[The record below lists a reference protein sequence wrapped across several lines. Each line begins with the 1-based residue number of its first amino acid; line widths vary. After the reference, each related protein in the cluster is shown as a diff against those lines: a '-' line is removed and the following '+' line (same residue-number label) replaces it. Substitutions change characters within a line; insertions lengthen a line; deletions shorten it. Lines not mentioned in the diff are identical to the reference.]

1 MTGNGPTID
10 ARQRARLQVVL
21 DTYGADPMRWPEADR
36 SELAPLLAEGADL
49 SEKIGEVRALDRVLD
64 HASTPQA
71 RDGVVADILAA
82 AMADDDR
89 TVVAFDAART
99 LHRDSLSVPRRV
111 AWPVAGLMAASL
123 LIGAFLG
130 QTNFL
135 VGAGTGTFLTAD
147 TTFDQ
152 IDDALLGL
160 SGGVIPFTEETL

>member
-1 MTGNGPTID
+1 MTGNGNTIE
-10 ARQRARLQVVL
+10 ARQRARLQAVL
-21 DTYGADPMRWPEADR
+21 DTYGADPSRWPEADR
-36 SELAPLLAEGADL
+36 SELAGLLAEDAGL
-49 SEKIGEVRALDRVLD
+49 SENLGEARALDRVLD
-64 HASTPQA
+64 HASVPHA
-71 RDGVVADILAA
+71 RDGAVADILAA

-89 TVVAFDAART
+89 NVVPFDTART
-99 LHRDSLSVPRRV
+99 LHRDALSVPRRV

-147 TTFDQ
+147 TTPDQ